1 MMNNVSVIDADGHV
15 LETDAELEQYFE
27 GPYQGHKR
35 SGVFSIFPSL
45 DGWPRGFVR
54 GLDKVNRTGADNWIE
69 FIDGSK
75 LDAAVLYPTA
85 GLSLGLIQDADWA
98 CVVARAYNNWLY
110 DRYCKVDSRMKGVA
124 LLPVH
129 DPAEAAAELRHAVKE
144 QGMVAGLLPAV
155 TMLNKGYGHR
165 DFHPLYKEA
174 QELNVP
180 LTVHG
185 AVSRGLGFD
194 FLQTMS
200 MIHTLEHPIAQMIQL
215 TSVVL
220 DGVFDLF
227 PKLRMG
233 FLEAGAGWI
242 PYMMDRLDEKFHID
256 RKRKHFPLSKKP
268 SDYFRSGNVYVT
280 CETDEKILDAVVR
293 EMGEDYLMYPTDF
306 PHERQ
311 AGEFAV
317 DIPEFWERKDLSE
330 TAKRKILSENA
341 KRFYNLD

>member
-1 MMNNVSVIDADGHV
+1 MDGVTVIDADGHV
-15 LETDAELEQYFE
+15 LEADAELEQYFD
-27 GPYQGHKR
+27 GDYKGHR
-35 SGVFSIFPSL
+35 RTGTFSIFPSL

-54 GLDKVNRTGADNWIE
+54 GIDKVTKVTSDSWIQ
-69 FIDGSK
+69 FIEGSK
-75 LDAAVLYPTA
+75 ISAAVLYPTA
-85 GLSLGLIQDADWA
+85 GLSLGLIQDPDWA
-98 CVVARAYNNWLY
+98 CVVARMYNNWLF
-110 DRYCKVDSRMKGVA
+110 DRYCKVDARLKGVA

-129 DPAEAAAELRHAVKE
+129 NPPEAAAELHRAVKE
-144 QGMVAGLLPAV
+144 QRMVAGLLPAV
-155 TMLNKGYGHR
+155 TMLNKGYGHQ
-165 DFHPLYKEA
+165 DFHPIYKAA

-242 PYMMDRLDEKFHID
+242 PYMMDRMDEKFHID
-256 RKRKHFPLSKKP
+256 RKRRHFPLSRKP
-268 SDYFRSGNVYVT
+268 SDYFKNGNIYIT
-280 CETDEKILDAVVR
+280 CETDEKTLDVVVR

-306 PHERQ
+306 PHERE
-311 AGEFAV
+311 AGAFAK
-317 DIPEFWERKDLSE
+317 DIPEFWERGDLSE
-330 TAKRKILSENA
+330 RVKRKVFSENA
-341 KRFYNLD
+341 KRFYNMA